1 MPAFG
6 GTSQK
11 SVFSQKSAARSGVF
25 SQPRSQ
31 VGSKRPSVFSKTSS
45 RIQREAVIIAAPEEP
60 KIE

>member
-1 MPAFG
+1 L
-6 GTSQK
+6 
-11 SVFSQKSAARSGVF
+11 ARSGVF

-45 RIQREAVIIAAPEEP
+45 RIQREAVIVAAAEEP